1 MDKNVAENL
10 DPNEIAEFNRNMQEL
25 NNILP
30 NTIASLDNISGT
42 TKEVTD
48 ATKANSAAIKG
59 NTEQAK
65 AMREAAKEQQLA
77 YDNIKDAVYSASR
90 AFDSLG
96 SAIMNTKVSF
106 EKYNSTLASA
116 GDAVLS
122 ISKNFGVAGLAIG
135 SFVKGLTTVTKL
147 YTKQADAV
155 LKASDDMAK
164 MGTAG
169 QLSSQEIKQMA
180 RGAGLFTGNIEIL
193 TKSVKS
199 VGTGMISL
207 GATVGEGTK
216 TFARMVAVSDEQ
228 RNAFQRLGL
237 SQEDLMDS
245 QASYVKLQEIS
256 GKSYAV
262 QTRDARELQRAS
274 LEYTENLLK
283 LSALTGKDIKSLE
296 KDKQIANEQFEE
308 MVRTRAEDEK
318 IRRLT
323 AEGKLEEAAS
333 VKAEQSARKQFVE
346 QAVTRFGQETGLQ
359 LGRLA
364 RTGAYDKFTA
374 GLANLGV
381 DASKLSNDLKK
392 AKPGAEVDRLFDRNA
407 KDITEKVGSVVENLD
422 TAFQYGGPELGKQFG
437 VNQELLSKTAQL
449 TGKDLEKARA
459 SANIAI
465 GSPKDGITGLKVA
478 TDAAQVLRNNLTT
491 AEIKAKITFDQMVEA
506 GNPLISGFNT
516 TTVVLTA
523 LAAAAIAAAT
533 SLAKIA
539 IMNATGQGKSTPG
552 AAQGEKGGK
561 GSKGGLKSGAAIG
574 GVTALGALGLGM
586 YSSSLAESGNTTGA
600 AVADVGASALTGA
613 SLGATLGSVV
623 PGVGTAIGAA
633 VGGVLG
639 AGVGLFQNRSSLF
652 GGREQTASDKRMDEL
667 LNFTSKSGDKAHF
680 LMLPAEMQER
690 VLQAA
695 EIYKQA
701 SGSKLTINS
710 AARTLAEQTELYNE
724 TVRAGRPGIGPTGML
739 VGEPGKN
746 NAHTA
751 GTAIDIQEGKSD
763 PRAMGALEAVGLF
776 KKYGDK
782 DPVHFEISANTEG
795 VASGPESGYNATLH
809 GNELIKR
816 LAPNSILDVMSKTP
830 AQNTTTPANMQPDN
844 TILMDLVE
852 KLYRKMDDVVSEL
865 SDLNDT
871 QSEIKKYS
879 RA

>member
-42 TKEVTD
+42 TKEATD

-65 AMREAAKEQQLA
+65 AMREAAKQQQLA

-122 ISKNFGVAGLAIG
+122 LSKNFGVAGLAIG
-135 SFVKGLTTVTKL
+135 SFVKGLTTVTQL

-169 QLSSQEIKQMA
+169 QLSSQEILQMA
-180 RGAGLFTGNIEIL
+180 HGAGLFTGNIEIL

-237 SQEDLMDS
+237 SQEDLMES

-318 IRRLT
+318 IRKLT

-392 AKPGAEVDRLFDRNA
+392 AKPGVEVDRLFDRNA

-478 TDAAQVLRNNLTT
+478 TDAAQVSRNNLTT
-491 AEIKAKITFDQMVEA
+491 AEIKAKITFDQMVAA
-506 GNPLISGFNT
+506 GNPLISGFNR

-533 SLAKIA
+533 ALAKIA

-561 GSKGGLKSGAAIG
+561 GAKGGLKSGAAIG
-574 GVTALGALGLGM
+574 AGAAIGGLGLGM
-586 YSSSLAESGNTTGA
+586 LSSSLAESGNTTGA
-600 AVADVGASALTGA
+600 AVADVGSSALTGA

-667 LNFTSKSGDKAHF
+667 LNFTGKSGDKAHF
-680 LMLPAEMQER
+680 MMLPAEMQER

-795 VASGPESGYNATLH
+795 VASGPESGYNAMLH

-830 AQNTTTPANMQPDN
+830 AQNTTTTGNMQPDN

-852 KLYRKMDDVVSEL
+852 KLYQKMDNVVSEL

>member
-1 MDKNVAENL
+1 
-10 DPNEIAEFNRNMQEL
+10 MQEL
-25 NNILP
+25 NDILP
-30 NTIASLDNISGT
+30 STIASLGGVANSS
-42 TKEVTD
+42 KEASD
-48 ATKANSAAIKG
+48 ATKANSAAVKG

-65 AMREAAKEQQLA
+65 AMREAAKQQQQA
-77 YDNIKDAVYSASR
+77 YDNIRDAAYSASK

-96 SAIMNTKVSF
+96 SAIMSTKVSF
-106 EKYNSTLASA
+106 EKYNSTLGAA

-122 ISKNFGVAGLAIG
+122 LSKNFGVAGLAIG
-135 SFVKGLTTVTKL
+135 SFVKGLTTVTQL

-155 LKASDDMAK
+155 LKASDDMSK

-169 QLSSQEIKQMA
+169 QFTSREILDMA
-180 RGAGLFTGNIEIL
+180 HGAGLFTGNIEIL

-207 GATVGEGTK
+207 GSTVGEGTK
-216 TFARMVAVSDEQ
+216 TFARMVAVSTEQ
-228 RNAFQRLGL
+228 REAFQRLGL

-245 QASYVKLQEIS
+245 QASYVKLQELS
-256 GKSYAV
+256 GRSYAV
-262 QTRDARELQRAS
+262 QTRDAKELQRAS

-283 LSALTGKDIKSLE
+283 LSSLTGKDIKTLE

-308 MVRTRAEDEK
+308 MVRTRAEDEQ
-318 IRRLT
+318 IRKLN
-323 AEGKLEEAAS
+323 AEGRAEEAAAI
-333 VKAEQSARKQFVE
+333 KAEQGARKQFVE

-359 LGRLA
+359 LGRVA

-381 DASKLSNDLKK
+381 DASQLSSDLKK

-407 KDITEKVGSVVENLD
+407 KDITEKVGNVVSNLD
-422 TAFQYGGPELGKQFG
+422 TAFQFGGPELGKQFG
-437 VNQELLSKTAQL
+437 VNQELLAKTAQL

-459 SANIAI
+459 SANAAI
-465 GSPKDGITGLKVA
+465 GSPKDGITGLKAA
-478 TDAAQVLRNNLTT
+478 TDTAQVARNSLTT
-491 AEIKAKITFDQMVEA
+491 AEIKTKVAFDQLVAA
-506 GNPLISGFNT
+506 GNPLISGFNRT
-516 TTVVLTA
+516 TIVLTA
-523 LAAAAIAAAT
+523 LAAAAVGAAAA
-533 SLAKIA
+533 LAKIA
-539 IMNATGQGKSTPG
+539 IMNMTGQGG
-552 AAQGEKGGK
+552 AAPGGAAGAKGDKGGK
-561 GSKGGLKSGAAIG
+561 GAGSKIGAGAAVG
-574 GVTALGALGLGM
+574 GVTALGSLGLGM
-586 YSSSLAESGNTTGA
+586 VSSSLESSGNTTGA
-600 AVADVGASALTGA
+600 AVADVGSSALGGA
-613 SLGATLGSVV
+613 SLGATVGSIV

-639 AGVGLFQNRSSLF
+639 AGFCLYQNRASLF
-652 GGREQTASDKRMDEL
+652 GTKEKTAIDKRMDDL
-667 LNFTSKSGDKAHF
+667 LNFTSKSGDRSHF
-680 LMLPAEMQER
+680 MMLPAEMQER

-724 TVRAGRPGIGPTGML
+724 TVKAGRPGIGPTGML

-746 NAHTA
+746 NAHTN
-751 GTAIDIQEGKSD
+751 GTAVDIQEGKSD

-776 KKYGDK
+776 KRYGEK
-782 DPVHFEISANTEG
+782 DPVHFEVSANLEG
-795 VASGPESGYNATLH
+795 IASGPESGYNATLH

-816 LAPNSILDVMSKTP
+816 LTPNSVLDVMSKTP
-830 AQNTTTPANMQPDN
+830 AQSSTTAGSGMQADN
-844 TILMDLVE
+844 SILMDLVQN
-852 KLYRKMDDVVSEL
+852 LYQKMDDVVSEL